1 MTIHMQ
7 KMEQRDLR
15 TVEGSEDGGR
25 DGGGEGETR
34 RGTRKERRL
43 FVDGVVA
50 AWAHTHL
57 CALDPDRGIR
67 IRKRTILP

>member
-1 MTIHMQ
+1 MSTVPIYVQ

-15 TVEGSEDGGR
+15 TVGGSEDGGR

-43 FVDGVVA
+43 FVDGAVA
-50 AWAHTHL
+50 AW
-57 CALDPDRGIR
+57 LDSHASV
-67 IRKRTILP
+67 RT